1 MRRSRV
7 TVCAMCRVA
16 NDGEVC
22 FPHTELYARPRRGGS
37 PESRRVGRSADTP
50 YRRLGT
56 RERCL
61 ASPDRAPL
69 PRPGHAAH
77 RVVQELRRG
86 RSYGPTDPV
95 HVECGDGACTA
106 RCTKLQASLGSFA
119 AGTNQACSWLL
130 RERTLHT
137 TQYQPKQHPRRRSS
151 TSRICS
157 VIIHAAV
164 DLTGAQMAE
173 DEDEMNL
180 SPLANLAGRA

>member
-1 MRRSRV
+1 MMAKYAFLTLSYTRGPPRRLARV
-7 TVCAMCRVA
+7 RSPVA
-16 NDGEVC
+16 SAGPRI
-22 FPHTELYARPRRGGS
+22 PHTAAS
-37 PESRRVGRSADTP
+37 VS
-50 YRRLGT
+50 